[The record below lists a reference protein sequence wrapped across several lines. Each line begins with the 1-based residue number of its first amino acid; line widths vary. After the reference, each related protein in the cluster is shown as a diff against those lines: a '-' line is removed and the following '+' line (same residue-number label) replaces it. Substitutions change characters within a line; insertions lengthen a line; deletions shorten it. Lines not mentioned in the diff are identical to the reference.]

1 MYTIIV
7 GGGKVGV
14 YLASLL
20 LAEKHQIKVIEHRKD
35 RIALLEKSIPTEMLI
50 LGSGSN
56 PNVLEAAGI
65 HKANVVAAVTGTDE
79 TNLVV
84 CSLARQEFNCPRVI
98 ARVNNPKNAWL
109 YTPDMGVDV
118 ALNQAD
124 LLAHLILE
132 EMSLGDMMTLLKLRK
147 GLYSLVEQKVQPDSV
162 ANGKSVKDLNVPPRC
177 VLAAI
182 IRKGELIVPRGDT
195 VLQSADEV
203 LAVVHSAE
211 KTQLAA
217 ILGSAI
223 QSVSSSSGSIPL
235 IDV

>member
-7 GGGKVGV
+7 GGGQVGT

-20 LAEKHQIKVIEHRKD
+20 LAEKHQIKVIEKSTD
-35 RIALLEKSIPTEMLI
+35 KMTILKQSIPAEMVI
-50 LGSGSN
+50 QGSGSD

-65 HKANVVAAVTGTDE
+65 YKANVVAAVTGSDE

-84 CSLARQEFNCPRVI
+84 CSLARLEFKVPRII

-109 YTPDMGVDV
+109 YTPEIGVDV

-124 LLAHLILE
+124 LLAHLIAE

-147 GLYSLVEQKVQPDSV
+147 GLYSLVEEKIDPNSV
-162 ANGKSVKDLNVPPRC
+162 VNGKAVRDLNFPQRC

-182 IRKGELIVPRGDT
+182 IRKG
-195 VLQSADEV
+195 S
-203 LAVVHSAE
+203 
-211 KTQLAA
+211 
-217 ILGSAI
+217 
-223 QSVSSSSGSIPL
+223 
-235 IDV
+235 